1 MGAGLISTS
10 KLGFFPTVNFPRAE
24 IQPKG
29 ERKGGLIHTTPAPRG
44 GKAWQPKEGFP
55 TLLISIGVI

>member
-1 MGAGLISTS
+1 MS

-29 ERKGGLIHTTPAPRG
+29 ERRGGLIHIMPAPG
-44 GKAWQPKEGFP
+44 GDTAWQPEEGFP
-55 TLLISIGVI
+55 TLLISMGVI